1 MKQLSLRGFDKELQR
16 RLRKLAQQ
24 RGISLNKA
32 ALVLLRKG
40 AGLDEKQEGAD
51 VVGDSLD
58 HLIGRWS
65 EKEEKEFLAKVEAF
79 ERIDEDLWS

>member
-1 MKQLSLRGFDKELQR
+1 MKQLSIRGFDDELQQRLR
-16 RLRKLAQQ
+16 RLARE

-32 ALVLLRKG
+32 ALLLLRKG
-40 AGLDEKQEGAD
+40 AGLPGNGKKED

-65 EKEEKEFLAKVEAF
+65 EKEEKEFLRKIEAF
-79 ERIDEDLWS
+79 EHIDKRFWS